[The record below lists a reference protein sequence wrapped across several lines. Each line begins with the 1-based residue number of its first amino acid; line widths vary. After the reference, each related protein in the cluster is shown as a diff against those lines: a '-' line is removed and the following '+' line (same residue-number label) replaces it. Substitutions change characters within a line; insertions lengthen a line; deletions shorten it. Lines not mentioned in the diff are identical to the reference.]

1 LAAVIGSSL
10 NLDKQTKQSADGSK
24 RLAVSDVLLQKVF
37 QFDNVFLNIIVMTLG
52 EIEFN
57 DVFLEN
63 NLDPFHVD
71 VRIILFIFLFLMP
84 IVLMNLL
91 VRPVFSLVRVISL
104 VTEKYPRNT
113 ASAGGDN
120 KSERFVNV
128 MINKND
134 K

>member
-1 LAAVIGSSL
+1 MAAVIGSSL
-10 NLDKQTKQSADGSK
+10 NFDEQTKQSPDGSK

>member
-1 LAAVIGSSL
+1 MAAVIGSSL
-10 NLDKQTKQSADGSK
+10 NFDEQTKQSPDGSK

-91 VRPVFSLVRVISL
+91 VRPVFSLVRVISV

>member
-1 LAAVIGSSL
+1 MAAVIGSSL